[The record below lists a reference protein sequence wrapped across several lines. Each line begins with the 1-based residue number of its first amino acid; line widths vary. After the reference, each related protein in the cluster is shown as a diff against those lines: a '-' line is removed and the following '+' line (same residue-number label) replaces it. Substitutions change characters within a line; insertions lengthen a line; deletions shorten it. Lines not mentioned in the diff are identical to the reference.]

1 MTESSDRY
9 VKVLFEVP
17 EKDGSAS
24 VETLW
29 AIDLGAD
36 QCRLDNSPF
45 YAYSVS
51 WQDVVYAPFDVEQG
65 FRTFQR
71 VVSKGGHRTL
81 RVLFDA
87 PLAPGNQA
95 DKVLKG
101 LVDLGCG
108 YEGAASK
115 YFSINLPPAA
125 DLQKVRAYLIEIG
138 ATWEHADPTYAE
150 LFPGDKS

>member
-17 EKDGSAS
+17 EEDGTAN

-51 WQDVVYAPFDVEQG
+51 LQDVVYAPFDAEQG

-95 DKVLKG
+95 DKILKD
-101 LVDLGCG
+101 LVDLGCS
-108 YEGAASK
+108 YEGAASR
-115 YFSINLPPAA
+115 YFSINLPPEA
-125 DLQKVRAYLIEIG
+125 DLQKVRAYLIEIA

-150 LFPGDKS
+150 LFPDDKS